1 MQHERV
7 HVAPCEDPHDLHVLV
22 SLVTSERS
30 EELFDRIVAGGSWRA
45 LRLRCFLFWARIRS
59 AGGARSDAVSSGKQR
74 SGEVDGRCCLLLL
87 LIRLLL
93 QIWVLLLMTLQG
105 DLQPHDRVG

>member
-1 MQHERV
+1 M
-7 HVAPCEDPHDLHVLV
+7 
-22 SLVTSERS
+22 
-30 EELFDRIVAGGSWRA
+30 
-45 LRLRCFLFWARIRS
+45 
-59 AGGARSDAVSSGKQR
+59 
-74 SGEVDGRCCLLLL
+74 LLL